1 MEDIQ
6 HSLDVATRFLETVD
20 LPKAVKSFEEEGL
33 PLDLSRPVFDQVK
46 EQSIVIGSQLA
57 GFSSDVPVKLRP
69 MISNVF
75 LLAQLVA
82 DKKTQHAASG
92 SKQWYDTY
100 LETLTK
106 VGWSVSGM
114 SDAEQI
120 ISGSALE
127 VHKEIIPVIVAA
139 LGPAA
144 AAASTIV
151 RVLEGLGNI
160 SKDQPWITLFNR
172 KSQRATAN
180 QFQFSQTTMEGDT
193 PVVTL
198 VAFNLDARN
207 AVTQVL
213 FFKFVSNKASLSYF
227 EEKLFANLKVLEHTQ
242 DRIFNIVLDHISS
255 NITELEA
262 LGIS

>member
-106 VGWSVSGM
+106 VGWTVSGM

-151 RVLEGLGNI
+151 RVSGRAWQYQQGSAL
-160 SKDQPWITLFNR
+160 DYPVQPEEPTR
-172 KSQRATAN
+172 HG
-180 QFQFSQTTMEGDT
+180 E
-193 PVVTL
+193 PVSI
-198 VAFNLDARN
+198 FPDDHGGRYARC
-207 AVTQVL
+207 
-213 FFKFVSNKASLSYF
+213 
-227 EEKLFANLKVLEHTQ
+227 HTGRVQ
-242 DRIFNIVLDHISS
+242 P
-255 NITELEA
+255 
-262 LGIS
+262 